1 MHVHG
6 PHPERKEED
15 HLGSWRTRFYFE
27 PAKGLCSGT
36 HFSNQ
41 PGRSG
46 AALEDQER
54 TLARSAKPRPREKGD
69 DYACEGLIRF
79 EGKMQ
84 VHSLVVPDTGS
95 APAPVPNL

>member
-46 AALEDQER
+46 ATLEDQAR
-54 TLARSAKPRPREKGD
+54 TLARPAKPRPREKRD
-69 DYACEGLIRF
+69 DYACEGLI
-79 EGKMQ
+79 
-84 VHSLVVPDTGS
+84 SLRER
-95 APAPVPNL
+95 